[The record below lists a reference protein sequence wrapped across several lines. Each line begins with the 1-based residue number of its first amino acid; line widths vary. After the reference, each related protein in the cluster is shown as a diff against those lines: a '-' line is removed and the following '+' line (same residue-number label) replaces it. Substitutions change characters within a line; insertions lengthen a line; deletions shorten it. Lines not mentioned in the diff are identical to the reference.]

1 MFPGGGSL
9 KTMTPRSPPS
19 NSFLSWSYV
28 MISIVQ
34 PLSVLK
40 SDGKGLRCFSEVKRP
55 LGQSFLIASC
65 KEPDSE
71 TSWAVE
77 QRRMWFG
84 KDENFPFRIPEHHS
98 GAVSGQIVHAITG
111 TVAKVLP
118 TAFGAMKRTV
128 RISGSVQA
136 FA

>member
-1 MFPGGGSL
+1 MYSGGSSL
-9 KTMTPRSPPS
+9 KTMTPRSQPS

-28 MISIVQ
+28 MLSIVQ

-65 KEPDSE
+65 KGPDSE

-77 QRRMWFG
+77 QRRMCFG

-98 GAVSGQIVHAITG
+98 GAVSGQIFNAIRV
-111 TVAKVLP
+111 TVVKVLP
-118 TAFGAMKRTV
+118 TSFVT
-128 RISGSVQA
+128 I
-136 FA
+136 

>member
-9 KTMTPRSPPS
+9 KTMTTRSPPS

-28 MISIVQ
+28 MISIVH

-40 SDGKGLRCFSEVKRP
+40 SDGKGLRCFSEVKRL

-71 TSWAVE
+71 TSWTVE
-77 QRRMWFG
+77 KSRMCFG
-84 KDENFPFRIPEHHS
+84 KDEDIPFRIPNHHS
-98 GAVSGQIVHAITG
+98 GPVSC
-111 TVAKVLP
+111 
-118 TAFGAMKRTV
+118 
-128 RISGSVQA
+128 
-136 FA
+136 